1 MSWEAEMDPPA
12 EHPLLRRELG
22 CLSDSMGPEKLRKI
36 REKPREKLRN
46 MVTWWF

>member
-22 CLSDSMGPEKLRKI
+22 CLSDSMGRKNQGNN
-36 REKPREKLRN
+36 KKS
-46 MVTWWF
+46 